1 MKNRKTENS
10 IREEVMKS
18 KPDNIEGILRQC
30 GKQEDIISVKRTG
43 NTKKTGWLKTACCIA
58 AALVILA
65 VGAFAANGIIS
76 KPVTVISLDVNP
88 SIELKLRGS

>member
-43 NTKKTGWLKTACCIA
+43 NTKKTGWLKSAC
-58 AALVILA
+58 
-65 VGAFAANGIIS
+65 
-76 KPVTVISLDVNP
+76 
-88 SIELKLRGS
+88 